1 MRYVP
6 WDELVPIIA
15 SETVAIGEYWG
26 VIRELREADAAAVAR
41 LEIAVNPYQVVTP
54 RTIRYLATRE
64 NERKRRR
71 YWVAEIDGEIVGCA
85 QAEWPVPTP
94 DKGRFW
100 IGVHPEW
107 RGRGIGGELYATA
120 KGYLVGEGAVRVRTW
135 VDGDPAGERFVQGL
149 GFLGGTVD
157 TVSEVDPRGID
168 VSGLPRLEGREFRV
182 ARLGEVR
189 RRVRDLYEIW
199 AAALRDMPSAHP
211 ETDLHFESWKRDD
224 FEQPDL
230 SDEGSFV
237 ALAGERPVS
246 LAFLTVD
253 PARRLAY
260 NQMTATLPDYRRRGL
275 ALQVKLAA
283 AQWAAKA
290 GIERLLTE
298 NDAENVSMLAINER
312 LGYRPL
318 YDQRGWAI
326 ELDPSPRNVET

>member
-1 MRYVP
+1 
-6 WDELVPIIA
+6 
-15 SETVAIGEYWG
+15 

-149 GFLGGTVD
+149 GFVGGTVD

-237 ALAGERPVS
+237 ALVGERPVS

-253 PARRLAY
+253 PAPASRLQPDDGHA
-260 NQMTATLPDYRRRGL
+260 AGLPPPWSRAPGQARRG
-275 ALQVKLAA
+275 AMGSEGRDRAA
-283 AQWAAKA
+283 ADRERRGERQHARDQRAA
-290 GIERLLTE
+290 RLPAPLRS
-298 NDAENVSMLAINER
+298 AR
-312 LGYRPL
+312 LGNRIGPIAPK
-318 YDQRGWAI
+318 R
-326 ELDPSPRNVET
+326 